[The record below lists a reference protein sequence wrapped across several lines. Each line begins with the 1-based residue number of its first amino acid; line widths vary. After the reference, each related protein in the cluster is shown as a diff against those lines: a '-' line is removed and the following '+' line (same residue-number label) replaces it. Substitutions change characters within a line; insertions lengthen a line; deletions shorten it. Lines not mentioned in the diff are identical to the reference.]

1 MNAKKILLAMALS
14 SLMAA
19 GAHAATDQG
28 HGKITFLGSVID
40 APCSID
46 AKSLD
51 QTVQLG
57 AISKNQLADGG
68 KSTPVGFDIQLHDC
82 DAATA
87 NKASITFNG
96 LAGDQTGGLDGAFA
110 VTGQA
115 AGVGVVIAD
124 MGGKVI
130 KPSTKSA
137 LAAMNDGDNDLQF
150 LAYVQGSTV
159 SGAVVP
165 GNFTSIA
172 NFMMTYE

>member
-1 MNAKKILLAMALS
+1 MNTKNKLLVMALS
-14 SLMAA
+14 SLITA

-57 AISKNQLADGG
+57 AISKTQLAGGG
-68 KSTPVGFDIQLHDC
+68 KSTPVSFDIQLHDC
-82 DAATA
+82 DSATA

-96 LAGDQTGGLDGAFA
+96 LAGDKAAGLDGAFA
-110 VTGQA
+110 VTGQG
-115 AGVGVVIAD
+115 AGVGVVISD

-130 KPSTKSA
+130 KPSTKTA
-137 LAAMNDGDNDLQF
+137 LSAMNDGDNDLQF
-150 LAYVQGSTV
+150 LAYVQGSTA

-165 GNFTSIA
+165 GNFGAIA